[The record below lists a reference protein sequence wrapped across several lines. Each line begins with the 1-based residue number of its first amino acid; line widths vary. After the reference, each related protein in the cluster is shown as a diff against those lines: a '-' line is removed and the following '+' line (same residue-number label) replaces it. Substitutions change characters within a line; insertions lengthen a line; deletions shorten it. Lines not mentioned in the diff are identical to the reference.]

1 MTEETNTYAVNF
13 LVTLLNLLIY
23 VYICIWSSDMV
34 VIKSNAWIISQKH
47 AGEVNWTF

>member
-34 VIKSNAWIISQKH
+34 LIKSNAWIISSLNRHQY
-47 AGEVNWTF
+47 GVQI